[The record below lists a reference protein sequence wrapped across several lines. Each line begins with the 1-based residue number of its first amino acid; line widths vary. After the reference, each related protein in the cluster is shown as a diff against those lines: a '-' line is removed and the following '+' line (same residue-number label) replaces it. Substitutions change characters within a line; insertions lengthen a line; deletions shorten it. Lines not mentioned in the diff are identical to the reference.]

1 MDIQGS
7 EVASVNHKVYA
18 SGVWLAYKLYK
29 IYNIS

>member
-1 MDIQGS
+1 MDVRGS